1 MRNERLLVLFL
12 ALIGTDVFA
21 QQARSETDVI
31 QLEAT
36 IRGNKEQ
43 PNVLSIVPWQL
54 PQAKSID
61 VQSTQTLM
69 LIDIQ
74 PFTRAEF
81 KRELNAYEARKTNTL
96 SPQKPRN

>member
-1 MRNERLLVLFL
+1 MGNRTIL
-12 ALIGTDVFA
+12 ALPLLLLGVDAFA
-21 QQARSETDVI
+21 QQAPSGSDVI

-54 PQAKSID
+54 PQAKAID
-61 VQSTQTLM
+61 VQSSQTLM

-74 PFTRAEF
+74 PLTRAEF
-81 KRELNAYEARKTNTL
+81 QRELKAQSARKTNTL
-96 SPQKPRN
+96 SPQPPRD